1 MQYSFRAP
9 ASSYDDDGDVDEDGV
24 DEDADVD
31 AGAGAWQ
38 STCSSIQRTGGR
50 WGRPLLSDT
59 YLRSHFYATPTPFY
73 RIASLLIFRYKVS
86 G

>member
-9 ASSYDDDGDVDEDGV
+9 ASSYDDGGDVDEDGV

-38 STCSSIQRTGGR
+38 STCSSIQRTGGGR
-50 WGRPLLSDT
+50 GRPLLLDISDQAADHVVMQH
-59 YLRSHFYATPTPFY
+59 LLSSNLSLFYN
-73 RIASLLIFRYKVS
+73 L
-86 G
+86 

>member
-9 ASSYDDDGDVDEDGV
+9 ASSYDDDVDV

-38 STCSSIQRTGGR
+38 STCSSLQRTGGR
-50 WGRPLLSDT
+50 RGRPLLLDISDQAADHVVMQH
-59 YLRSHFYATPTPFY
+59 LLSSNLSLFYN
-73 RIASLLIFRYKVS
+73 L
-86 G
+86 

>member
-38 STCSSIQRTGGR
+38 STCSSLQRTGGGR
-50 WGRPLLSDT
+50 GRPLLSDISDQAADHVVMQH
-59 YLRSHFYATPTPFY
+59 LLSSNLSLFYN
-73 RIASLLIFRYKVS
+73 L
-86 G
+86 

>member
-1 MQYSFRAP
+1 MQFSFRAP

-38 STCSSIQRTGGR
+38 STCSSLQRTGGR
-50 WGRPLLSDT
+50 WGRPLLSDI
-59 YLRSHFYATPTPFY
+59 SDHIVMQHQHHFIILPLF
-73 RIASLLIFRYKVS
+73 
-86 G
+86 

>member
-38 STCSSIQRTGGR
+38 STCSSLQRTGGR
-50 WGRPLLSDT
+50 WGRPLLPDISDHRFMQHQ
-59 YLRSHFYATPTPFY
+59 YHFIILPLF
-73 RIASLLIFRYKVS
+73 
-86 G
+86 